1 MQKLRNCTIKGK
13 LSSNDIFW
21 LLLFLNYS
29 FEVENTNALKYSL
42 GLPENH
48 TQFQTIMVAIHSNLQ
63 HHIPTQLIWD
73 VIPTPPSTFPSEKTE
88 SHHKTWNKQIT
99 EIVVTTYYLLQ
110 HLFHWLYLSRTK
122 CTLVKVCCLCSN
134 LSDHGILHFIYKIR
148 KLLVTEWY
156 ISCYHFQFMA
166 CTFIVT

>member
-21 LLLFLNYS
+21 LFLFLNYS
-29 FEVENTNALKYSL
+29 FEVENTNTLKYSL

-63 HHIPTQLIWD
+63 QHIPTQIIWD
-73 VIPTPPSTFPSEKTE
+73 VIPTPLYLPQQKTE

-148 KLLVTEWY
+148 KLLVTEWC